1 MKTCCLPAPV
11 RNLAGEFRRFRRSAA
26 AFPVFL
32 FVLLSAGALSPAPA
46 TADDTPRSFAL
57 ADTNDLTVTGG
68 KAEPVEYQGRKSVH
82 LTTEKG
88 EVFAFLKG
96 IQFQDGVI
104 ETDLALKTTTAPGV
118 RNPGFL
124 GIAFRASNDASHYEM
139 FYVRPGNSISPDQA
153 MRNHSVQY
161 VSAPGNDWYK
171 LRRQWPWV
179 YESWAELRPE
189 TWARIRIEVHGRS
202 AKLYVNGSKLSSL
215 VVDGMTGEDLS
226 GGVAL
231 WSTSGEEAYFS
242 NVTVTPGKAEPVT
255 NGGEASGTW
264 DVKFSSDYG
273 PYQGTMNLHRE
284 GSAVTG
290 TWSGDFGKELSVTG
304 SWRNGYI
311 ELAFSG
317 TWTDDKPVPVN
328 VALAGWIDGD
338 AAKGRMTAIGRAD
351 GPWSATRKSRV
362 R

>member
-1 MKTCCLPAPV
+1 MKFFFLPTPV
-11 RNLAGEFRRFRRSAA
+11 GNQATELQRFRRSVA
-26 AFPVFL
+26 VL
-32 FVLLSAGALSPAPA
+32 VVLLTALVTAGAQMSPTSVTTNDA
-46 TADDTPRSFAL
+46 PRSFAL

-68 KAEPVEYQGRKSVH
+68 KAEPVEYQGRKAVRLS
-82 LTTEKG
+82 TDKG

-104 ETDLALKTTTAPGV
+104 ETDLALKITTPPGV

-124 GIAFRASNDASHYEM
+124 GIAFRARNDASGYEM

-161 VSAPGNDWYK
+161 VAAPGSDWYK

-189 TWARIRIEVHGRS
+189 TWARIRVEVHGRS
-202 AKLYVNGSKLSSL
+202 SKLYVNGSELPSL
-215 VVDGMTGEDLS
+215 VVDGMKGEDLS

-231 WSTSGEEAYFS
+231 WSSSGEEAYFS
-242 NVTVTPGKAEPVT
+242 HVTVTPGNAEPVT
-255 NGGEASGTW
+255 NNGEASGTW

-284 GSAVTG
+284 GNAVTG

-304 SWRNGYI
+304 TWRNGYV
-311 ELAFSG
+311 ELAFNG
-317 TWTDDKPVPVN
+317 TWTADKPALVN
-328 VALAGWIDGD
+328 LALAGWIDGD
-338 AAKGRMTAIGRAD
+338 AARGRMTAIGRAD
-351 GPWSATRKSRV
+351 GPWSATRKK
-362 R
+362 